1 MRQISCLTGE
11 KVGCPF
17 YLALRRKKARKGSF
31 NIHHFLMK
39 IKSDIFYWSAFSYNG
54 VQLYKRG
61 LTRHVVWLRGGLIC
75 LRVNWQAGIAAGS
88 QVIHPLLEPH
98 ILVVQDLELFL
109 NLAKQFVQLD
119 LQGWRKRRRRRVLSQ
134 DKSAHCWKFLSL
146 ILSSFCHYLFVE
158 WWHPFDSVATSC
170 VVDLY
175 LWSLELSLSTKF
187 FIKLESALT
196 LEKRKMAW
204 VSIPVVVGA
213 GGSRKRSQW

>member
-1 MRQISCLTGE
+1 MLVQCKCSWGKFLALLGE
-11 KVGCPF
+11 KVGCRLPLF
-17 YLALRRKKARKGSF
+17 C
-31 NIHHFLMK
+31 HHFLMK
-39 IKSDIFYWSAFSYNG
+39 INSDILYWSAISYNG
-54 VQLYKRG
+54 VLLYIRG
-61 LTRHVVWLRGGLIC
+61 LTRHVVGLRGGLIC

-146 ILSSFCHYLFVE
+146 ILL
-158 WWHPFDSVATSC
+158 PFWQLLQRP

-175 LWSLELSLSTKF
+175 LWSLELSLCTKF
-187 FIKLESALT
+187 FITLGSALT
-196 LEKRKMAW
+196 LRKA
-204 VSIPVVVGA
+204 
-213 GGSRKRSQW
+213 